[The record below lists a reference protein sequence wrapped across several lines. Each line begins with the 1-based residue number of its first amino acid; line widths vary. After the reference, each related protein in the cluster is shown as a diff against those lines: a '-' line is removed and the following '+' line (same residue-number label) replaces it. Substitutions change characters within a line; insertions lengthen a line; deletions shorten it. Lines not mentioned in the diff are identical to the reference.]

1 MQDTQNQQIQQ
12 SDNSGFPQQDFS
24 TGAQQS
30 QVADQSVV
38 GDTANYPV
46 NTQFPQTISPST
58 FQTPTDQTQSFQPQ
72 DPSFLNNQTPVSVH
86 GGTPE
91 SAPIPVVTET
101 PGENI
106 EYGYERLRQI
116 ENTEAELEKVE
127 NKESL
132 NQNSQDEL
140 KTETKP
146 QDTPVPPPIVKPQ
159 GPKVFGYYIPPAI
172 TSNLASIRNKKGT
185 GDPQEARTW
194 IFVLLDKL
202 LKKQTYQQ

>member
-1 MQDTQNQQIQQ
+1 MQDTQNQQTQQ
-12 SDNSGFPQQDFS
+12 SDNAGLPQQGS
-24 TGAQQS
+24 ATGAQQN
-30 QVADQSVV
+30 QSVI
-38 GDTANYPV
+38 GDTSNYPV
-46 NTQFPQTISPST
+46 NTQFSQTVSPST
-58 FQTPTDQTQSFQPQ
+58 FQTPIDQTQSFQPQ
-72 DPSFLNNQTPVSVH
+72 DSPALNNQTPVSVH
-86 GGTPE
+86 GGAPE
-91 SAPIPVVTET
+91 SAPTPVVTET
-101 PGENI
+101 PSENI

-132 NQNSQDEL
+132 NQNPQDKL

-146 QDTPVPPPIVKPQ
+146 QDTPAPAPVAKPQ